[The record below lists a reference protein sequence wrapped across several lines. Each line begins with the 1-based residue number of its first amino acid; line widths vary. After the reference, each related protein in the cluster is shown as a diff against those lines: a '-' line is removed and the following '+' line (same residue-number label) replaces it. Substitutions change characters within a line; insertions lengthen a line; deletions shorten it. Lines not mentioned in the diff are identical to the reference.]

1 MNGLFDIAQEPFN
14 MLPLCDYQFVHGLSK
29 MINYETE
36 VWVSE
41 EEVLEKANG
50 VSVFSSITT
59 S

>member
-1 MNGLFDIAQEPFN
+1 
-14 MLPLCDYQFVHGLSK
+14 MLPMCDCRFVHEMSK
-29 MINYETE
+29 MINCETE

-41 EEVLEKANG
+41 GKVLEKANG

>member
-14 MLPLCDYQFVHGLSK
+14 MLPMCDCRFVHELSK
-29 MINYETE
+29 MINCETE

-41 EEVLEKANG
+41 GEVLEKANG